1 MTTHVVVMGVSG
13 SGKTTVAEGVVER
26 TGWVFAEADAFHPQ
40 ANIDKMASGTPLTD
54 EDRWPWLRDLGA
66 WMAEHGAKGEDTVI
80 TCSALKRVYRDVL
93 REEVTALPG
102 EHRVVFAHLD
112 GSAEVIAA
120 RLEGRQGHFMPASLL
135 QSQIDTLEELDP
147 DEDGVVLD
155 LTATPDTLIARTL
168 ETVRERP

>member
-13 SGKTTVAEGVVER
+13 SGKTTVAQGIVDR
-26 TGWVFAEADAFHPQ
+26 TGWVFAEADEFHPR

-54 EDRWPWLRDLGA
+54 EDRWPWLRDLAA
-66 WMAEHGAKGEDTVI
+66 WMAQHAARGEDTVI

-93 REEVTALPG
+93 RADVAALG
-102 EHRVVFAHLD
+102 DGHRVVFAHLD

-120 RLEGRQGHFMPASLL
+120 RIEGRKGHFMPASLL
-135 QSQIDTLEELDP
+135 QSQIDTLEDLQD

-155 LTATPDTLIARTL
+155 ATTSPQELIDQVMADVAPGR
-168 ETVRERP
+168 

>member
-1 MTTHVVVMGVSG
+1 MTTHLVVMGVSG

-66 WMAEHGAKGEDTVI
+66 WMAQHGAKGEDTVI
-80 TCSALKRVYRDVL
+80 TCSALKRAYRDILTEGVADL
-93 REEVTALPG
+93 EGR
-102 EHRVVFAHLD
+102 HRVVFAHLD

-120 RLEGRQGHFMPASLL
+120 RLEGRKGHFMPASLL
-135 QSQIDTLEELDP
+135 QSQIDTLEDLEP
-147 DEDGVVLD
+147 DEDGVRLD
-155 LTATPDTLIARTL
+155 LTASPEELVDRVMRSVAPDA
-168 ETVRERP
+168 